1 MGPSDSLLPTPSG
14 YLFPAQVEASFL
26 ASGPQGLPSSWSFFQ
41 HAPSPSTP
49 ESPLGSLSIIL
60 PKRFWFHPLWEPDH
74 SQVEA
79 VSEFAFATARTFVF
93 RGSDATT
100 HAVTR

>member
-1 MGPSDSLLPTPSG
+1 MRFRYNLPNGDAELSPRGGERGIWTKEGQDFSVR
-14 YLFPAQVEASFL
+14 A
-26 ASGPQGLPSSWSFFQ
+26 
-41 HAPSPSTP
+41 SPSTP
-49 ESPLGSLSIIL
+49 ESPPGRFSIIL
-60 PKRFWFHPLWEPDH
+60 LRRFWFHPLWEPDH